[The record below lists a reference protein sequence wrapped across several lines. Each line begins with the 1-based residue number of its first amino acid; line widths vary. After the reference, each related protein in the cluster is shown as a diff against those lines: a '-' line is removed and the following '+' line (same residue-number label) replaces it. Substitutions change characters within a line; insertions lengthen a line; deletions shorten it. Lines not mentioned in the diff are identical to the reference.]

1 MNFDINFPVRIISG
15 AGCVPKSKDIIASL
29 GAKKAFIVTGKSGA
43 KKSGA
48 LDDITRVLDACGTEY
63 RVFDKITE
71 NPLLLTCFEGGQ
83 AAIEEKADLI
93 IGIGGGSALDAA
105 KSVATFAANPKI
117 SPLDIYDISKCS
129 GGALPIIAVPTTAG
143 TGSEANCASVMTLPG
158 GDRKK
163 STAHRFAFSTLSF
176 VDPRYTYSLPYDY
189 TVSTAL
195 DAFAHAIES
204 YLSPKSTVFS
214 EEMAL
219 FAAGTIHSVLR
230 KEQNVFSEE
239 DREQLAYASSA
250 AGAAIS
256 VTGTGFPHPLGY
268 SLTLFHGVPH
278 GKACAVFD
286 PDYLHLNGTTEAG
299 QARLSVLYERLS
311 TTEESLCALLLR
323 LANVNIAL
331 TDAEIKHLVDL
342 IKDAGN
348 YVNSPYVLSD
358 EEKYDIYRKHFA
370 K

>member
-1 MNFDINFPVRIISG
+1 MKFEISFPTKIISG
-15 AGCVPKSKDIIASL
+15 VGCIKNNKEAIKAL
-29 GAKKAFIVTGKSGA
+29 GIKKALIVTGRSGA

-48 LDDITRVLDACGTEY
+48 LDDMTGVLCEIGTDY
-63 RVFDKITE
+63 AVFDKIEE
-71 NPLLLTCFEGGQ
+71 NPPLTVCYDGGQ
-83 AAIEEKADLI
+83 TAIAEKADVI

-105 KSVATFAANPKI
+105 KSISTFAANPDIK
-117 SPLDIYDISKCS
+117 PMDIYSAEKCAHK
-129 GGALPIIAVPTTAG
+129 ALPIIAVPTTAG

-163 STAHRFAFSTLSF
+163 STAHRFAFPTLSF

-214 EEMAL
+214 EQMAL

-230 KEQNVFSEE
+230 KEQNLFSEE
-239 DREQLAYASSA
+239 DRERLAYASSA

-311 TTEESLCALLLR
+311 TTEESLSALLLR

-331 TDAEIKHLVDL
+331 TDTEIKHHVDL

-348 YVNSPYVLSD
+348 YVNSPYILSD